1 MGFSLRNEKRER
13 KRKENARA
21 HGGVEMVKSERRTF
35 LAPEFL
41 LIVVMLLV
49 LLLLVLI
56 IMLAP
61 LPNATDAVE
70 IELAMEYRQNLLAL
84 IITAFGAWVGAGA
97 AYYFGRENLETA
109 AQSLLQM
116 RGPTPQERLR
126 QTPISQVPPR
136 PIDWVVSTDTT
147 IKDVIEKLKKEPIR
161 WFIPITEKD
170 AFKTVINEEVIY
182 RFIQEKAEKDKEDWN
197 KIKDHKVS
205 DALTFLDSDKSLK
218 ERCSDI
224 YVSAKLDDSAA
235 QINEEMEKKNLTLA
249 IITDEKAKPIQYIT
263 TADIRR
269 VLLRT

>member
-1 MGFSLRNEKRER
+1 
-13 KRKENARA
+13 
-21 HGGVEMVKSERRTF
+21 MVKLAQRSY

-41 LIVVMLLV
+41 LVLTMLLV
-49 LLLLVLI
+49 LLGLVLI

-61 LPNATDAVE
+61 LPNATVDVE
-70 IELAMEYRQNLLAL
+70 IESAMEYRQNLLTV

-116 RGPTPQERLR
+116 RGLTPQERLR

-136 PIDWVVSTDTT
+136 PIDWVVSTDAK
-147 IKDVIEKLKKEPIR
+147 INDVVEKLKNEPGR
-161 WFIPITEKD
+161 WFIPITENDK
-170 AFKTVINEEVIY
+170 FKTVIKEEAIY
-182 RFIQEKAEKDKEDWN
+182 RFIQTKSETDEEAWS
-197 KIKDHKVS
+197 KIKDHTVS
-205 DALTFLDSDKSLK
+205 EAITFLDTDNALK
-218 ERCSDI
+218 ERTYDV

-235 QINEEMEKKNLTLA
+235 QINEEMEKKGITLA